1 MKHKTLFALPLLLLS
16 ATAFA
21 APKGAAGLST
31 HVLDTTRGM
40 PGDGVT
46 VQLYRMNGEKGTL
59 IRTSVTNADGRV
71 PELLAARE
79 MKIGKYQIVFKV
91 GPYFKKHGLKSE
103 AVPFLDEAVVRF
115 GIGNAKQHYH
125 VPITVTPYS
134 YATYRGS

>member
-1 MKHKTLFALPLLLLS
+1 MKKSLLLALPLLLASTAWS
-16 ATAFA
+16 APA
-21 APKGAAGLST
+21 GAGLST

-40 PGDGVT
+40 PGSGVT
-46 VQLYRMNGEKGTL
+46 VKLYRMNGEMGTL

-71 PELLAARE
+71 PELLSARE
-79 MKIGKYQIVFKV
+79 MKIGRYQIVFKV
-91 GPYFKKHGLKSE
+91 GPYFQKNGLKKE

-115 GIGNAKQHYH
+115 GIDNAKQHYH